1 MVWTYIWLAVVVIS
15 LVIEFVS
22 LELVSIWF
30 SIGSFIAMILA
41 LCGVGYEI
49 QIAVAI
55 IVSLACILGL
65 RKVTLKLLNKDQGKT
80 NMDLA
85 VGTKTILL
93 TDASE
98 EELGT
103 AKYNGVVWSAKPENG
118 KLIKA
123 KTEVEIV
130 KVEGN
135 KLIVKPLKQH
145 KEVVHK
151 TTTKKVAE
159 PKKKE
164 PAKKEASKKAQT
176 SKNGAKKPQAKKTV
190 AKKAK

>member
-1 MVWTYIWLAVVVIS
+1 MAWTYIWLAVVVVS

-55 IVSLACILGL
+55 VVSLACIFGL
-65 RKVTLKLLNKDQGKT
+65 RKVTLKFLNKNQGKT

-85 VGTKTILL
+85 VGTKTVLL

-103 AKYNGVVWSAKPENG
+103 AKYNGVVWSIKPENG
-118 KLIKA
+118 KLIEA

-135 KLIVKPLKQH
+135 KLIVKAVKH
-145 KEVVHK
+145 SKDSVK
-151 TTTKKVAE
+151 KASTTKKTTTTKKVSTV
-159 PKKKE
+159 KKE
-164 PAKKEASKKAQT
+164 TANKTVKKTNKTASKA
-176 SKNGAKKPQAKKTV
+176 
-190 AKKAK
+190 KAK